1 MAVRPTLLLAA
12 AMLAASGCSTGSP
25 DDDGEDGADGAD
37 GGPGSDVDDS
47 DLARD
52 VTVLVDLAEI
62 GRTLPADFVGVSLE
76 YPLVGSYLG
85 REPGQLNSTFKRLL
99 RNLGTGT
106 LRVGGG
112 STDTACWRIS
122 TGTPLPTGCSIEIS
136 ANSLRII
143 AKTMQETGWR
153 AILGVDLNHYSPA
166 TALDY
171 ARDGVAAAFADGGLY
186 GLQFGNE
193 PNLYAAQNRRP
204 DDYDHTDFVAEWK
217 AYADAI
223 HGNGSTASM
232 SFLGPVYGARSS
244 WFEFLPSF
252 LAGTADQLD
261 AGVSVHDYPLT
272 RCSGESHTA
281 ADLMA
286 DEAVA
291 ESGRRVSISAE
302 AAAVSGAE
310 LMIDQS
316 GSISCGGTDGVSNR
330 FASALWGLDYLLTLA
345 EAGASR
351 VDFHNSLGSFFD
363 PIVSSE
369 SQVDGKWIYSTRVLP
384 LYYAM
389 LLASRAGGGRL
400 IEASVTDS
408 SFPVSAHAVH
418 AADGTTLVY
427 LLNKSTDGAGG
438 AVAVT
443 PSEVRGSASAIELS
457 APDLEAGSGEVTL
470 GDKKIDEETGAIAEP
485 NADEI
490 PVASRSGTYLVEL
503 APASAV
509 LLVIPAE

>member
-1 MAVRPTLLLAA
+1 MSLGRTSLALLVLAI
-12 AMLAASGCSTGSP
+12 GCGAGSLDMD
-25 DDDGEDGADGAD
+25 DDDGDGAGGAD
-37 GGPGSDVDDS
+37 AGIDDA
-47 DLARD
+47 DLERD
-52 VTVLVDLAEI
+52 VTVVVDLGRL
-62 GRTLPADFVGVSLE
+62 GRTLPADFVGLSLE

-85 REPGQLNSTFKRLL
+85 RDPAQLNPAFKRLL
-99 RNLGTGT
+99 ENLGTGT
-106 LRVGGG
+106 LRIGGG
-112 STDTACWRIS
+112 STDTSCWRTS
-122 TGTPLPTGCSIEIS
+122 AGAPLPAGCNIEIS
-136 ANSLRII
+136 SNSLRII
-143 AKTMQETGWR
+143 ARTMKETGWR

-171 ARDGVAAAFADGGLY
+171 ARDGIAVAVAEGGLY

-204 DDYDHTDFVAEWK
+204 DGYDHGDFVNEWN

-223 HGNGSTASM
+223 HGNASTASM
-232 SFLGPVYGARSS
+232 RFLGPVYGARSA
-244 WFEFLPSF
+244 WFDFLPSF
-252 LAGTADQLD
+252 LSGAGDRLD

-272 RCSGESHTA
+272 RCSGESHTVA
-281 ADLMA
+281 SLMA
-286 DEAVA
+286 DEAVY
-291 ESGRRVSISAE
+291 ESRKRVSTAAE
-302 AAAVSGAE
+302 AAAVTGAE

-363 PIVSSE
+363 PIVSTE

-400 IEASVTDS
+400 LEARVTEG
-408 SFPVSAHAVH
+408 SFPVAAHAVH

-427 LLNKSTDGAGG
+427 LVNKSTDGAGG

-443 PSEVRGSASAIELS
+443 PSEVRGAASMITLD
-457 APDLEAGSGEVTL
+457 APDLEAGAGEVTL
-470 GDKKIDEETGAIAEP
+470 GGKKIDEESGGMPEP
-485 NADEI
+485 NSDEVR
-490 PVASRSGTYLVEL
+490 VASTSGTYLVDL